1 MKAKKLLIATIAM
14 ALVILGSG
22 AAQAFPLLSPKW

>member
-1 MKAKKLLIATIAM
+1 MKARKLIVAAVTV

-22 AAQAFPLLSPKW
+22 AANALPLLRPNW